1 MPDKHTPHQPMKVPV
16 ISSLLLILGIASPLS
31 AIERPK
37 ALDDR
42 VQEEAPADRAVQA
55 QLEGELKQVAPSAW
69 LGVFGQEADE
79 ALVAQLA
86 IEGGVVLRFVM
97 EGSPAA
103 DAGLK
108 VHDVISKVDGETVRS
123 QVDLREAVLE
133 NDPGAELTMDVVSGG
148 VKKEVAVKLGERPA
162 DVPHVPGGDPLEK
175 FPELRRQMREFNAGG
190 AFEKQM
196 EGQLKM
202 MEEQLKKL
210 ELQPG
215 FGGLEDLLDN
225 LPKDGRMIDIQQ
237 TGSVKLMDDQ
247 GSVTRKMRDG
257 GTEVEVHDKEGKLLY
272 AGPWDTQQ
280 DKAAV
285 GPELR
290 ERIDKLSFNNKRGG
304 LKLEFRHGG
313 PLALED
319 APEPPKEKVEDVE

>member
-1 MPDKHTPHQPMKVPV
+1 
-16 ISSLLLILGIASPLS
+16 
-31 AIERPK
+31 
-37 ALDDR
+37 
-42 VQEEAPADRAVQA
+42 
-55 QLEGELKQVAPSAW
+55 LKQAAPSAW

-79 ALVAQLA
+79 ALVAQLG
-86 IEGGVVLRFVM
+86 IEGGVVLRFVA

-108 VHDVISKVDGETVRS
+108 MHDVISKVDGEPVRS

-162 DVPHVPGGDPLEK
+162 EVPHVPGGDPLEK

-202 MEEQLKKL
+202 MEEQLKRL

-225 LPKDGRMIDIQQ
+225 LPKDGPMIDIQQ
-237 TGSVKLMDDQ
+237 TGSVKLMDGE
-247 GSVTRKMRDG
+247 GSVTRKTRDG

-272 AGPWDTQQ
+272 AGPWDTPQ

-290 ERIDKLSFNNKRGG
+290 ERIERLSFNNKKGG
-304 LKLEFRHGG
+304 MKLEFRLGG
-313 PLALED
+313 LPALEN